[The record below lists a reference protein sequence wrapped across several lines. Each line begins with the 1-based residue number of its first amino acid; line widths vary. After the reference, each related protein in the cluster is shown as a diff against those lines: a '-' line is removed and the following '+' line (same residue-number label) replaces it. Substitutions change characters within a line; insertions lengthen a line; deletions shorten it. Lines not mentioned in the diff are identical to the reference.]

1 MAEFSRHIIAN
12 FDAALTSLRND
23 VLMMASLAELNLQNA
38 VNGLLKRDS
47 DLCNVAIADD
57 EEIDQLEKQVDKD
70 GIDIMLRYQ
79 PVATDL
85 RRVVSAM
92 KLGSNLERVADQ
104 AVNIAR
110 RSKKL
115 NQHTELT
122 ESRLIEPIFQAA
134 SAILRDSLRAFT
146 DDDIELAMSLK
157 KRDKELDAMNRDFIS
172 TITEKMAANP
182 GQIRGYL
189 NLIFISRYLERVG
202 DHATNIAEDAVWAVQ
217 AEDIRHT
224 YNTPEAPTA

>member
-1 MAEFSRHIIAN
+1 MPEFTRHIIAN
-12 FDAALTSLRND
+12 FDASLSSLRND
-23 VLMMASLAELNLQNA
+23 VLIMANLAEGNLQNA
-38 VNGLLKRDS
+38 VNGLLKRDT
-47 DLCNVAIADD
+47 DLCNIAIADD

-110 RSKKL
+110 RAKKL
-115 NQHTELT
+115 NQHPQLH
-122 ESRLIEPIFQAA
+122 ESHDIEPMFRAA
-134 SAILRDSLRAFT
+134 SSILRDSLRAFT
-146 DDDIELAMSLK
+146 DDDIELALSLK
-157 KRDKELDAMNRDFIS
+157 KRDKALDAMNRQFINDA
-172 TITEKMAANP
+172 TEEMAKHP
-182 GQIRGYL
+182 EQIKGYL
-189 NLIFISRYLERVG
+189 NLIFISRFLERVG
-202 DHATNIAEDAVWAVQ
+202 DHATNIAEDAVWTVQ

-224 YNTPEAPTA
+224 YNVEK

>member
-1 MAEFSRHIIAN
+1 MPEYSRHIIAN

-23 VLMMASLAELNLQNA
+23 VLMMSSLAEVNLQNA

-92 KLGSNLERVADQ
+92 KLSSNLERVADQ

-110 RSKKL
+110 RAKKL
-115 NQHTELT
+115 NQFAELP
-122 ESRLIEPIFQAA
+122 ESKDLEPLFLAA
-134 SAILRDSLRAFT
+134 SSILRDSLRAFT
-146 DDDIELAMSLK
+146 DDDTDLALSLK
-157 KRDKELDAMNRDFIS
+157 ARDKELDAMNREFIS
-172 TITEKMAANP
+172 GITDQMAKHP
-182 GQIRGYL
+182 EQIKGYL
-189 NLIFISRYLERVG
+189 DLIFISRFLERVG

-224 YNTPEAPTA
+224 YNAAK

>member
-1 MAEFSRHIIAN
+1 MTEYSRHIIAN
-12 FDAALTSLRND
+12 FDAALMSLRND
-23 VLMMASLAELNLQNA
+23 VLMMSSLAEVNLQNA

-47 DLCNVAIADD
+47 DLCNRAIAED

-70 GIDIMLRYQ
+70 GIDVMLRYQ

-92 KLGSNLERVADQ
+92 KLSSNLERVADQ

-110 RSKKL
+110 RAKKL
-115 NQHTELT
+115 NQHAELS
-122 ESRLIEPIFQAA
+122 ESQAIEPIFRAA
-134 SAILRDSLRAFT
+134 SSILRDSLRAFT
-146 DDDIELAMSLK
+146 DDDTDLALSLK
-157 KRDKELDAMNRDFIS
+157 ARDKELDAMNREFIKRV
-172 TITEKMAANP
+172 TEKMAADP
-182 GQIRGYL
+182 GQIKGYL
-189 NLIFISRYLERVG
+189 NLIFISRFLERVG

-224 YNTPEAPTA
+224 YHTAK

>member
-1 MAEFSRHIIAN
+1 MPEYSRHIIAN

-23 VLMMASLAELNLQNA
+23 VLMMSSLAEANLQNA
-38 VNGLLKRDS
+38 INGLLTRDS
-47 DLCNVAIADD
+47 DLCNIAIADD

-92 KLGSNLERVADQ
+92 KLSSNLERVADQ

-110 RSKKL
+110 RTKKL
-115 NQHTELT
+115 NQFAELP
-122 ESRLIEPIFQAA
+122 ESKDIEPMFLAA
-134 SAILRDSLRAFT
+134 AAILRDSLRAFT
-146 DDDIELAMSLK
+146 DDDTELALSLK
-157 KRDKELDAMNRDFIS
+157 KRDKELDAMNREFIS
-172 TITEKMAANP
+172 NITEQMATHP
-182 GQIRGYL
+182 GEIKGYL
-189 NLIFISRYLERVG
+189 NLIFISRFLERVG
-202 DHATNIAEDAVWAVQ
+202 DHATNIAEDTVWAVQ

-224 YNTPEAPTA
+224 YNTPT